1 MFFNLKNWSD
11 LNGWGE
17 KNPYLKFFTITIL
30 SLHLVWVSVH
40 LLFVS
45 KDLINPWKLGGYGMY
60 TVPHD
65 APRTHV
71 FLQESTTKRWTEL
84 DYSKNKFATRKF
96 EQLNHNNIFKCRFPT
111 ERSLAGFIDENP
123 HLRYQPLVIAVSK
136 IVFSRYPI
144 KVERQIRAKIEI
156 AWSKNRESFGY
167 RGQIC
172 GRNYSGKV
180 KYS

>member
-1 MFFNLKNWSD
+1 MFFNLKDWSD

-17 KNPYLKFFTITIL
+17 KNPYLKFFIIIFL
-30 SLHLVWVSVH
+30 ALHFVWVSLHLFLVSE
-40 LLFVS
+40 
-45 KDLINPWKLGGYGMY
+45 DLINPWKLGGYGMY

-65 APRTHV
+65 SPRTHV

-84 DYSKNKFATRKF
+84 DYSKNKFVTRQF

-111 ERSLAGFIDENP
+111 ERSLAGFINENP
-123 HLRYQPLVIAVSK
+123 HLRYQPLVIVVSK
-136 IVFSRYPI
+136 RVFSRYPI
-144 KVERQIRAKIEI
+144 QVERQIRAKIEI
-156 AWSKNRESFGY
+156 AWSKNREFFGY

-172 GRNYSGKV
+172 GRKYSGKV